1 MNSLQHYV
9 DLSAKI
15 GRYALPVVI
24 PLFVADIVGMVIYT
38 IRHGSDDSSDDSDD
52 VAPATVAGL
61 PGRVLAAHYRAR
73 ARVLVS
79 KEEWISDDSLVD
91 GTATPAQQMLV
102 RAMKAFFL
110 LFWLIFVCVGFILV
124 RTDPTGVLFLIVPSI
139 WFFGS
144 MRLWR
149 KGAREARE
157 RLARKRAKAKKSND
171 AGQNACSYS

>member
-1 MNSLQHYV
+1 MNSFQQDF
-9 DLSAKI
+9 DLLAKI

-102 RAMKAFFL
+102 RAIKAFFL
-110 LFWLIFVCVGFILV
+110 LFWLIFVCIGFILM
-124 RTDPTGVLFLIVPSI
+124 RADWTRLLFLIIPQSG
-139 WFFGS
+139 FS
-144 MRLWR
+144 EL
-149 KGAREARE
+149 
-157 RLARKRAKAKKSND
+157 
-171 AGQNACSYS
+171 